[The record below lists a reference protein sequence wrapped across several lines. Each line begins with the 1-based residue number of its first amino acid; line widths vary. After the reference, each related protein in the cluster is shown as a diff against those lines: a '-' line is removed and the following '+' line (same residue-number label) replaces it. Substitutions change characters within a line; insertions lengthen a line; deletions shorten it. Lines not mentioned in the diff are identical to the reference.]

1 MSRLQ
6 SPDRL
11 SVGALDYSYCGTHMS
26 FHDESVFTAVLSER
40 RTGSEP
46 FSFAAQSVVQILP
59 TENSSRSKHL
69 AARAA
74 SPLTSVSV
82 GLFFPLVSPLDSV
95 VFAEQFQSCRWISG
109 LINLGIHIL
118 KLVSFVV
125 VARAI
130 CQLDQIVV

>member
-26 FHDESVFTAVLSER
+26 FHDESFFTAVLSER
-40 RTGSEP
+40 RTDPEP

-59 TENSSRSKHL
+59 TENSCRSKHL

-74 SPLTSVSV
+74 SPLTSVSTHAYARV
-82 GLFFPLVSPLDSV
+82 LPCRIVFSARVAALF
-95 VFAEQFQSCRWISG
+95 R
-109 LINLGIHIL
+109 
-118 KLVSFVV
+118 
-125 VARAI
+125 
-130 CQLDQIVV
+130 